1 MEDILSPEFPPELP
15 PEILMGEPPEPPPKI
30 REEIKEYVADWCKE
44 SRRYVRAKESLW
56 RLLQSLYLNELGI
69 DDWAEWPLNEVSTS
83 QSRKELVIDADDT
96 AEQLKDDYVHS
107 PSYLVDAWVDNAY
120 PMIFDGPEWL
130 VVLPDETQILPDQ
143 PLPLVPPQNQQ
154 QQQQPIDEFS
164 TADKLQQ
171 LLLHKLHQGRIHSRV
186 YEALQTDALF
196 GTVYA
201 KVFWEEDEN
210 GNSYPV
216 IQQIPLDR
224 ILPDWTALHNDVQRW
239 RGIGF
244 RSFRTYKE
252 CLARFK
258 QGAYRYNEKEVRR
271 RWKDGGSG
279 EGVEEEGL
287 FTDPD
292 SEGRDQKDV
301 SWLQVWEWHG
311 KVPTK
316 QGIFE
321 CVVTL
326 LSDQG
331 AEDPTDGVLVDLKL
345 GALLPSGR
353 RPFAC
358 AHFTGRP
365 GPFGEGQL
373 NRIRPLLYKI
383 SQFLGQLQDSVR
395 LRANPGYLYEEGSA
409 VARALA
415 DHNFKLAPGD
425 MLPKDPGREGQIESR
440 PLPDFPANEVFNT
453 VQMLIQTL
461 ERQTSATDVY
471 QGLSHTEKTAT
482 EAHILQ
488 QQASLPTATR
498 VDLFCR
504 NFLTPLADMALELIR
519 TLSDGDQVLWVRDIR
534 GGYKPLTITAEE
546 LSQGKYRVET
556 TITRQDATRLIK
568 AQSIERAFPTLMN
581 VLPLL
586 AQEGIQFSLSELLKR
601 YIELLGIDGADR
613 LFHRLT
619 PEESMMLQLQQQMQQ
634 GWRQQ
639 GQSPSPPQ
647 GGSSP
652 EGPPPVEEGGSGGE
666 PPPSDFAALQQ
677 MIQQGA
683 QPGGQI

>member
-1 MEDILSPEFPPELP
+1 
-15 PEILMGEPPEPPPKI
+15 
-30 REEIKEYVADWCKE
+30 
-44 SRRYVRAKESLW
+44 
-56 RLLQSLYLNELGI
+56 
-69 DDWAEWPLNEVSTS
+69 
-83 QSRKELVIDADDT
+83 
-96 AEQLKDDYVHS
+96 
-107 PSYLVDAWVDNAY
+107 
-120 PMIFDGPEWL
+120 
-130 VVLPDETQILPDQ
+130 
-143 PLPLVPPQNQQ
+143 
-154 QQQQPIDEFS
+154 
-164 TADKLQQ
+164 
-171 LLLHKLHQGRIHSRV
+171 
-186 YEALQTDALF
+186 
-196 GTVYA
+196 
-201 KVFWEEDEN
+201 
-210 GNSYPV
+210 
-216 IQQIPLDR
+216 
-224 ILPDWTALHNDVQRW
+224 
-239 RGIGF
+239 
-244 RSFRTYKE
+244 
-252 CLARFK
+252 
-258 QGAYRYNEKEVRR
+258 
-271 RWKDGGSG
+271 
-279 EGVEEEGL
+279 
-287 FTDPD
+287 
-292 SEGRDQKDV
+292 
-301 SWLQVWEWHG
+301 
-311 KVPTK
+311 
-316 QGIFE
+316 
-321 CVVTL
+321 
-326 LSDQG
+326 
-331 AEDPTDGVLVDLKL
+331 
-345 GALLPSGR
+345 
-353 RPFAC
+353 
-358 AHFTGRP
+358 
-365 GPFGEGQL
+365 
-373 NRIRPLLYKI
+373 
-383 SQFLGQLQDSVR
+383 
-395 LRANPGYLYEEGSA
+395 
-409 VARALA
+409 
-415 DHNFKLAPGD
+415 
-425 MLPKDPGREGQIESR
+425 
-440 PLPDFPANEVFNT
+440 
-453 VQMLIQTL
+453 MLIQTL